1 MSIDPLEE
9 RKVNLENLII
19 AYEGF
24 SYEVVDTSTVF
35 LVGPF
40 FEYVIFSK
48 FFFVKFSIFEYCKR
62 KYLTLGSLFA
72 IFKPWI

>member
-40 FEYVIFSK
+40 FECNFFEIFFRK
-48 FFFVKFSIFEYCKR
+48 IFD
-62 KYLTLGSLFA
+62 F
-72 IFKPWI
+72 